1 MLILRQATLGAAPA
15 GISQW
20 YTGLKMERTMRIS
33 LLLTLLV
40 LGAPACA
47 QEAIPTDF
55 TTPAGAAYIHQMIK
69 DDLVSFRQEGAED
82 LIYFTSLLA
91 WRCGVVSVTY
101 GANGEAPNVP
111 LAIEPCYRD
120 EAQPNALKM
129 DNPAFPLFLR
139 VPTGS
144 VQTLTVRILYEDGK
158 VADFVADRA
167 KTLF

>member
-1 MLILRQATLGAAPA
+1 MLILRQAALGAAPA

-20 YTGLKMERTMRIS
+20 YTGLNMERTMRIS
-33 LLLTLLV
+33 LFSALLV

-47 QEAIPTDF
+47 QDAIPTDF
-55 TTPAGAAYIHQMIK
+55 TTPAGAAFIHQTIK
-69 DDLVSFRQEGAED
+69 DTMVAFRQEGAED
-82 LIYFTSLLA
+82 LIYFTNLLA

-101 GANGEAPNVP
+101 GVNGAAPNVP

-158 VADFVADRA
+158 VADFIADRA
-167 KTLF
+167 KALF